1 MEKGGYAIT
10 GMAAT
15 KRVRKK
21 THTETIICDS
31 HSEQAQYQETEHFK
45 DDVASLSGLSDGYI
59 CSELQV
65 DH

>member
-1 MEKGGYAIT
+1 MPSQGWLLQRGCE
-10 GMAAT
+10 
-15 KRVRKK
+15 KK

-45 DDVASLSGLSDGYI
+45 DDVASSSGLSDGYI
-59 CSELQV
+59 CSEPQT